1 MILVSIGNN
10 KAWQHLALAELGIE
24 MNYRY
29 HYYYYYYYYHGL
41 VCLFAVCFN
50 CCLVLLSRGGDTVD
64 LEKSARA
71 IQVSDRMKGAMY
83 FT

>member
-1 MILVSIGNN
+1 MVEMEGSIFCG
-10 KAWQHLALAELGIE
+10 KIFIKFSTLMALF
-24 MNYRY
+24 
-29 HYYYYYYYYHGL
+29 
-41 VCLFAVCFN
+41 VCLFVCFN
-50 CCLVLLSRGGDTVD
+50 CCRVQLFRGGDTVD